1 MATYLSRVDGQVS
14 ANQSYII
21 LTVFK
26 YNIPNI
32 GVDFWI
38 MVITYQLH
46 NIVLFKCLFWGF
58 GENNCILAH
67 L

>member
-1 MATYLSRVDGQVS
+1 MYVFLLQKYDLTYVSSCINVMATYLSRVDGQVS

-32 GVDFWI
+32 GVDF
-38 MVITYQLH
+38 
-46 NIVLFKCLFWGF
+46 
-58 GENNCILAH
+58 
-67 L
+67 